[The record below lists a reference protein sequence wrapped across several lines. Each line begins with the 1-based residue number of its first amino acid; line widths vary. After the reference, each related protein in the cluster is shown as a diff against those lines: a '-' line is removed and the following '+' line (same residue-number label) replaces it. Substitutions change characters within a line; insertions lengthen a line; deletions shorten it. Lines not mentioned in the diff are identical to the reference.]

1 MVRLFT
7 SPVDSLLTLQ
17 KSLSDTM
24 LSDRSGSGPG
34 SRGGFPPINVF
45 QRDDEYAIVAELPG
59 VSKDN
64 IDIKLENRR
73 LSIQGHIDSDNHE
86 NFDAGLY
93 GIQCRQLQPR
103 FHLVERDRH
112 GEYQG
117 QCRRWRVDPGAAE
130 NEGNQAQEDPGQL
143 TGRRNQTHS
152 HESGSP
158 VEYCVAQ
165 RATLCFTGFPFAREW
180 DGGVSPRS
188 LQTPFP

>member
-45 QRDDEYAIVAELPG
+45 QTDDEYAIVAELPG
-59 VSKDN
+59 VSRDN

-86 NFDAGLY
+86 NFKPVYTEYNAGNFSRDFTLSNEIDTENIKASVAD
-93 GIQCRQLQPR
+93 GVLTLVLPKTKETRLRKIQ
-103 FHLVERDRH
+103 V
-112 GEYQG
+112 
-117 QCRRWRVDPGAAE
+117 
-130 NEGNQAQEDPGQL
+130 N
-143 TGRRNQTHS
+143 
-152 HESGSP
+152 
-158 VEYCVAQ
+158 
-165 RATLCFTGFPFAREW
+165 
-180 DGGVSPRS
+180 
-188 LQTPFP
+188 